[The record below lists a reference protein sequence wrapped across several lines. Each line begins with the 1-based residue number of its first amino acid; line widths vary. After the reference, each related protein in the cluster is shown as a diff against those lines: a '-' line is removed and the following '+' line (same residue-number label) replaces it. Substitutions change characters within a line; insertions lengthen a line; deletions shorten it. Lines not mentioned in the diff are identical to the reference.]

1 MTEKAPDGEAEAII
15 GGGAIM
21 GVGFIFALKF
31 SNRIQ
36 Q

>member
-1 MTEKAPDGEAEAII
+1 MTEKAPDGEAAVVII
-15 GGGAIM
+15 GGAIM